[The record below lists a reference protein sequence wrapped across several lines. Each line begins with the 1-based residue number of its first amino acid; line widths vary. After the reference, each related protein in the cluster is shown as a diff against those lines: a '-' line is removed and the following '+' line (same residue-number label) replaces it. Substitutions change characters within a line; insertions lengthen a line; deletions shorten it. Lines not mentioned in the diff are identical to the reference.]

1 MKELE
6 LLEDATPKL
15 TAEQLDYYRKK
26 YLEDTAQIFKKYVQE
41 EQKKGECI
49 TLTIFQLSK
58 LALAI
63 DIFLKVRGQLNE
75 LSKRNEISSFCEK
88 MQEKLLEDGCSVFSV
103 IQLID
108 NRFKITKE
116 NSGKVW
122 FYCDGFEFKVT
133 KRYDNNISIGR
144 YEPRLAYRVQSNI
157 LGIESID
164 IVYLKDFSE
173 LLGFKELYEKKLK

>member
-63 DIFLKVRGQLNE
+63 DIFLKVKGQLNE
-75 LSKRNEISSFCEK
+75 LSKTNEISSFCDE
-88 MQEKLLEDGCSVFSV
+88 MQEALRYDGCSVFNV
-103 IQLID
+103 IKLVDTYFRID
-108 NRFKITKE
+108 KE

-122 FYCDGFEFKVT
+122 FYADGFEFKVS
-133 KRYDNNISIGR
+133 KRYDNNISIDK
-144 YEPRLAYRVQSNI
+144 YEPRLAYRVQSKI
-157 LGIESID
+157 FGIEFID
-164 IVYLKDFSE
+164 LVYLKDFSK

>member
-41 EQKKGECI
+41 EQKKGQCI

-63 DIFLKVRGQLNE
+63 DIFLKVKGQLNE
-75 LSKRNEISSFCEK
+75 LSKTNEISSFCDE
-88 MQEKLLEDGCSVFSV
+88 MQEALRDDGCSVFNV
-103 IQLID
+103 IKLVDTYFRID
-108 NRFKITKE
+108 KE

-122 FYCDGFEFKVT
+122 FFADGFQFKVS
-133 KRYDNNISIGR
+133 KRYDNNISIDR
-144 YEPRLAYRVQSNI
+144 YEPRLAYRVQSKI
-157 LGIESID
+157 FGIEFID
-164 IVYLKDFSE
+164 LVYLKDFSK